1 MCVVGMH
8 LHNPLHKSC
17 RTERSLRDSVAGAS
31 VRGVPG
37 IPLLCMDV
45 NYVWYVTLCRIR
57 RPAAAVL
64 ALTIVSLAQPGR
76 AQDKPSQSAMCL
88 MLESAA
94 TANELP
100 VEFLT
105 RVIWRESRFNPMA
118 VGPLTRH
125 GQRAEGIAQF
135 MPGTAAER
143 DLDDPFDPVQAL
155 PKAASFLRELR
166 SEFGNLGLAAA
177 AYNAGPQRVHDWM
190 AGTRTLPAETRR
202 YVQAITGH
210 DADEWAK
217 AGADKITGAPADCAT
232 LMASLKESPS
242 NFAYELERRI
252 TAAMSKIWSVELAAG
267 FSRER
272 VLGAY
277 ARLMTGLSTLIGS
290 HDPVIT
296 SGVLRSR
303 GTRAFYQARIGAD
316 TRAAANALCASIR
329 KAGAACI
336 VSRVAAKPAH
346 PAAPVAWEP

>member
-1 MCVVGMH
+1 NAVLQIVM
-8 LHNPLHKSC
+8 
-17 RTERSLRDSVAGAS
+17 
-31 VRGVPG
+31 
-37 IPLLCMDV
+37 
-45 NYVWYVTLCRIR
+45 NYVSYATYR
-57 RPAAAVL
+57 RNWRAATVAL
-64 ALTIVSLAQPGR
+64 MLTILSLAQFAY
-76 AQDKPSQSAMCL
+76 AQEKPSQSAMCL

-166 SEFGNLGLAAA
+166 NEFGNLGLAAA
-177 AYNAGPQRVHDWM
+177 ANNAGPQRVRDWM
-190 AGTRTLPAETRR
+190 TGTRTLPAETRR

-217 AGADKITGAPADCAT
+217 VGADKITGAPADCAT

-242 NFAYELERRI
+242 NFA
-252 TAAMSKIWSVELAAG
+252 
-267 FSRER
+267 F
-272 VLGAY
+272 
-277 ARLMTGLSTLIGS
+277 
-290 HDPVIT
+290 
-296 SGVLRSR
+296 
-303 GTRAFYQARIGAD
+303 
-316 TRAAANALCASIR
+316 
-329 KAGAACI
+329 
-336 VSRVAAKPAH
+336 
-346 PAAPVAWEP
+346 